1 MDTRTI
7 DELHTEHV
15 DWLSKLQFYADEIK
29 LMKERIG
36 EAASANTSKEVLAQV
51 EHFQNQLIVQ
61 KNNID
66 TLRLEVNDHENYLE
80 NRVDENPVA
89 AGKRK
94 VHDHPLLRDKME
106 SFETQFNALR
116 KELQAF
122 QAKVY

>member
-7 DELHTEHV
+7 EDLHTEHV
-15 DWLSKLQFYADEIK
+15 DWLSKLQFYTDEIM
-29 LMKERIG
+29 LMKERIA
-36 EAASANTSKEVLAQV
+36 EAASKNTSKEVLAQV

-66 TLRLEVNDHENYLE
+66 NLRHEVKDHENYLE
-80 NRVDENPVA
+80 NRVEENPVA

-106 SFETQFNALR
+106 SFEKHFNGLR
-116 KELQAF
+116 KELQEF
-122 QAKVY
+122 LAKVF